1 MECRDHL
8 DPRLVN
14 IIANLGRNVNEE
26 EIHVIMNDWYGIDE
40 YGNDVDDY
48 GVFENNDTIN
58 NNNNNLNVIIPNDE
72 YIPNINDIVGDIPI
86 VYTEGNLGEENIQHT
101 STPEYRI
108 QQNSTPEY
116 RIQQNSTPEYD
127 LEAEFQE
134 LIRNT
139 EGSNDADDDVFH
151 QQAVTNYTSDTSDSD
166 HCIG

>member
-48 GVFENNDTIN
+48 DVFENNDTIN
-58 NNNNNLNVIIPNDE
+58 NNNNNLNVIIPNNE
-72 YIPNINDIVGDIPI
+72 YIPNFNDIVDDIPI
-86 VYTEGNLGEENIQHT
+86 VYTEGNLGEENIQQN

-134 LIRNT
+134 LIRNS
-139 EGSNDADDDVFH
+139 EESNDDDVFRI
-151 QQAVTNYTSDTSDSD
+151 NDISDTSDSD

>member
-40 YGNDVDDY
+40 YGIDEYGNDVDDY
-48 GVFENNDTIN
+48 DVFENNDTIE
-58 NNNNNLNVIIPNDE
+58 NNNNNLNVIIPNNE
-72 YIPNINDIVGDIPI
+72 YIPNFNDIVDDIPI

-101 STPEYRI
+101 STPEY
-108 QQNSTPEY
+108 
-116 RIQQNSTPEYD
+116 D

-139 EGSNDADDDVFH
+139 EGSNDDDVFH

>member
-40 YGNDVDDY
+40 YGIDEYGNDVDDY
-48 GVFENNDTIN
+48 DVFENNDTIE
-58 NNNNNLNVIIPNDE
+58 NNNNNLNVIIPNNE
-72 YIPNINDIVGDIPI
+72 YIPNFNDIVDDIPI

-108 QQNSTPEY
+108 QHT
-116 RIQQNSTPEYD
+116 STPEYD

-139 EGSNDADDDVFH
+139 GGSNDDDVFH
-151 QQAVTNYTSDTSDSD
+151 QQAVTNYTSD
-166 HCIG
+166 